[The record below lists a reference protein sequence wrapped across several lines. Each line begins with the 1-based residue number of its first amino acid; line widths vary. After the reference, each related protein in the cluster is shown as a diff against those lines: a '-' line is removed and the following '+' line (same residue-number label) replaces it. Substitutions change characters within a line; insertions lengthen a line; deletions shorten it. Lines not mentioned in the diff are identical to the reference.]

1 MNIRVVKFVCLLL
14 LSSVGLTLHAKDK
27 NAKAVQETINTF
39 FKAFSEGD
47 FKYIQQTST
56 ADFLLLE
63 QGMIWNLDTLQNKL
77 SKPKPAGYS
86 RKNRFEFFETQ
97 ITGKRAWVGYHNY
110 ADFETAAGK
119 RKIHWLESAVL
130 VKEKNS
136 WKLEMMHSTIVQ

>member
-1 MNIRVVKFVCLLL
+1 MNTRFIKFSFLILFVLGVLG
-14 LSSVGLTLHAKDK
+14 VNAQQK
-27 NAKAVQETINTF
+27 NIKAVQETINTF

-47 FKYIQQTST
+47 FKYIKRTST
-56 ADFLLLE
+56 VDFLLLE

-77 SKPKPAGYS
+77 AKPKPAGYS
-86 RKNRFEFFETQ
+86 RKNRFEFFETR

>member
-1 MNIRVVKFVCLLL
+1 MNTRFIKFSFLILFVLGVLG
-14 LSSVGLTLHAKDK
+14 VNAQQK
-27 NAKAVQETINTF
+27 NIKAVQETINTF

-47 FKYIQQTST
+47 FKYIKRTST
-56 ADFLLLE
+56 VDFLLLE

-77 SKPKPAGYS
+77 AKPKPAGYS
-86 RKNRFEFFETQ
+86 RKNRFEFFETR

-130 VKEKNS
+130 IKEKKS

>member
-1 MNIRVVKFVCLLL
+1 MNPRLIKFSCLIIFAFW
-14 LSSVGLTLHAKDK
+14 GLCVHAQDK
-27 NAKAVQETINTF
+27 NAKAVQETINIF

-56 ADFLLLE
+56 VDFLLLE

-86 RKNRFEFFETQ
+86 RKNRFEFFETR
-97 ITGKRAWVGYHNY
+97 ISGKRALVGYHNY

>member
-1 MNIRVVKFVCLLL
+1 MNTRFIKFSFLILFVLGVLG
-14 LSSVGLTLHAKDK
+14 VNAQQK
-27 NAKAVQETINTF
+27 NIKAVQETINTF

-47 FKYIQQTST
+47 FKYIKQTST
-56 ADFLLLE
+56 VDFLLLE

-77 SKPKPAGYS
+77 AKPKPAGYS
-86 RKNRFEFFETQ
+86 RKNRFEFFETR

>member
-1 MNIRVVKFVCLLL
+1 MNTRFIKFSCLIIFAFAGVC
-14 LSSVGLTLHAKDK
+14 VHAQDK
-27 NAKAVQETINTF
+27 NIKAVQETINTF

-47 FKYIQQTST
+47 FKYIKQSST
-56 ADFLLLE
+56 IDFLLLE

-77 SKPKPAGYS
+77 AKPKPTGYS
-86 RKNRFEFFETQ
+86 RKNRFEFFETR

>member
-1 MNIRVVKFVCLLL
+1 MNTRFIKFSFLILFVLGVLG
-14 LSSVGLTLHAKDK
+14 VNAQQK
-27 NAKAVQETINTF
+27 NIKAVQETINTF

-56 ADFLLLE
+56 VDFLLLE

-77 SKPKPAGYS
+77 AKPKPAGYS
-86 RKNRFEFFETQ
+86 RKNRFEFFETR

>member
-1 MNIRVVKFVCLLL
+1 MNTRFIKFSLLIL
-14 LSSVGLTLHAKDK
+14 FVFGVLSANAQDK
-27 NAKAVQETINTF
+27 NINAVQETINTF
-39 FKAFSEGD
+39 FKAFSESD
-47 FKYIQQTST
+47 FKYIEQTST
-56 ADFLLLE
+56 RDFLLLE

-77 SKPKPAGYS
+77 AKPKPAGYS
-86 RKNRFEFFETQ
+86 RKNRFEFFETR

>member
-1 MNIRVVKFVCLLL
+1 MNTRFIKFSFLILFVLGVLG
-14 LSSVGLTLHAKDK
+14 VNAQQK
-27 NAKAVQETINTF
+27 NIKAVQETINTF

-56 ADFLLLE
+56 VDFLLLE

-77 SKPKPAGYS
+77 AKPKPAGYS
-86 RKNRFEFFETQ
+86 RKNRFEFFETR

-130 VKEKNS
+130 VKEKKS

>member
-1 MNIRVVKFVCLLL
+1 MNTRFIKFSLLIL
-14 LSSVGLTLHAKDK
+14 FVIGVLSANAQDK
-27 NAKAVQETINTF
+27 NINVVQETINTF

-47 FKYIQQTST
+47 FTYIQKTST
-56 ADFLLLE
+56 KDFLLLE

-77 SKPKPAGYS
+77 AKPKPAGYS
-86 RKNRFEFFETQ
+86 RKNRFEFFETR

>member
-1 MNIRVVKFVCLLL
+1 MNTRFIKFSFLILFVLGVLG
-14 LSSVGLTLHAKDK
+14 VNAQQK
-27 NAKAVQETINTF
+27 NIKAVQETINTF

-47 FKYIQQTST
+47 FKYIKQTST
-56 ADFLLLE
+56 IDFLLLE

-77 SKPKPAGYS
+77 AKPKPAGYS
-86 RKNRFEFFETQ
+86 RKNRFEFFETR

>member
-1 MNIRVVKFVCLLL
+1 MNTRFIKFSCLIIFAFAGVC
-14 LSSVGLTLHAKDK
+14 VQAQDK
-27 NAKAVQETINTF
+27 NVKAVQETINTF

-47 FKYIQQTST
+47 FKYIKQTSKT
-56 ADFLLLE
+56 DFLLLE

-77 SKPKPAGYS
+77 AKPKPAGYT
-86 RKNRFEFFETQ
+86 RKNRFEFFETR